1 MKEYQAEATKGIA
14 DTSSMMVAVVME
26 LTPVLRG
33 MENGDEAIGR
43 LAQKIIELRG
53 AGEVQQPV
61 HVAEEKQAD
70 EELPEHEQSHVN
82 LGIIEVKFDEDVK
95 TEPATR
101 PKPDPRAFERH
112 DDDEKKVEG
121 RKRDHMPTPSP
132 ARQQQ
137 KGKKKKR
144 NNTVQVIVRINS
156 HPDLSWRLK
165 KNTTI
170 GKIRAQIAKKY
181 PFKSHIVHGT
191 TILQDGEKLKD
202 ICGNW
207 QEVFLKVVE
216 VNISIPK
223 FFDFQSRPTDF
234 DNIIRTERTN
244 EHAKHES
251 N

>member
-1 MKEYQAEATKGIA
+1 MKMRRPSQRPARSLIQGH
-14 DTSSMMVAVVME
+14 SSHMTM
-26 LTPVLRG
+26 
-33 MENGDEAIGR
+33 
-43 LAQKIIELRG
+43 
-53 AGEVQQPV
+53 
-61 HVAEEKQAD
+61 
-70 EELPEHEQSHVN
+70 
-82 LGIIEVKFDEDVK
+82 K
-95 TEPATR
+95 TR
-101 PKPDPRAFERH
+101 R
-112 DDDEKKVEG
+112 KVEG
-121 RKRDHMPTPSP
+121 RKRDHIPTPSP

-191 TILQDGEKLKD
+191 TILKDDEKLKD

-216 VNISIPK
+216 VDGIVGGDVKTARMDDSKLQNRDGDRRIKRSK
-223 FFDFQSRPTDF
+223 GKWKRK
-234 DNIIRTERTN
+234 N
-244 EHAKHES
+244 KG
-251 N
+251 